1 MKTTFTSVL
10 LLFTLLM
17 IGQNENRD
25 KPFTWDNSTVYFVIQ
40 DRFENGNTSNDQS
53 YGRGK
58 DGNGND
64 YGFDEVGNF
73 HGGDFVGLTN
83 KINEGYF
90 DDLGVNAIW
99 FSAPYEQ
106 IHGWVSGGSNGEFR
120 HYAYH
125 GYYGLDWTE
134 MDANFGTEN
143 EFRAFVDA
151 AHDHGIRLVMD
162 VVMNHV
168 GYNTLHDMQEYNFG
182 CLNDDWKGW
191 RPSNGQ
197 NWASIHDLFIDYSNC
212 NNWSNW
218 WSGDW
223 IRAGL
228 SGYPSPGGGELTQ
241 TLSGLP
247 DIITEST
254 NQVGLPPVLLNKWSS
269 NKLAQEQAELN
280 DFFNRTGYQRT
291 TRNHFVKWLTDWVRE
306 YGIDGFRVD
315 TEKHVEGEAWRVLK
329 NEAVI
334 ALQDW
339 KNNNPTKKLDDLPF
353 WMVGENFGYGFG
365 RSQYHVD
372 SGYDGLINFDFQGQA
387 GNIGNLENIYSNYA
401 NTINTASDWNAL
413 SYISSHDTKLFDRG
427 NLINGGTSLLLAPG
441 SVQIFYGDETG
452 RPEGPLGGD
461 PHQGTRSYMN
471 WNNINTNI
479 QNHWQRLGQFRR
491 NHLAMGGGTHQQLS
505 SSPYTFSRTLGND
518 SVVVV
523 AGASGNTSVNVS
535 SMYPNGTEL
544 RDFYTESVA
553 TVVNGSVSF
562 NAHSNGILLIEETNP
577 TNRPSL
583 VVSPENRYDPLAI
596 TMTASATDKDDL
608 NPIIYYTTDFS
619 RSTDDLSTW
628 TSYSGDVIFTETV
641 ALQLVAQNANG
652 ELSSVVTRKYSIG
665 AIDGFTLY
673 TFTECLAAPRIYYWL
688 EEPNVLTDVAWPGV
702 EMTPVGGG
710 CEGWYKYEL
719 PGILSTNYIINQC
732 SGQSDD
738 LFLDSQMPVPC
749 FPDNQA
755 PELTVNPTG
764 GPDGNIIINTVGDTV
779 LVTMSASD
787 DSDTNPIIRY
797 TLDGT
802 KPSASS
808 ILYNG
813 PFPITTDITIKAIA
827 FDSEGLTSNII
838 SETYSFVAP
847 SDTMTIHYK
856 GNLNNPKIYFW
867 ASLPGTQT
875 TSWPGETML
884 EGETMSDA
892 TNGWY
897 SFTFDKATCTN
908 LIFSD
913 NGNNQTGDLDRC
925 GDGWYFNEK
934 WYDTDPEKKTNEDL
948 TVYFKS
954 DDFTSPSIYYWNV
967 IPTALTTSWPGVPM
981 IDNNDGW
988 YRYTFTNTNCANL
1001 IFSNNGSSQT
1011 SDLNRC
1017 SNGWYYNE
1025 QWYDQNPT
1033 NLQVKSGV
1041 KASTSIKASIYPN
1054 AITKNSVI
1062 EIRLPSDNNTVRIE
1076 MINVYGAS
1084 KVIANTTYDKG
1095 THTINLTANNE
1106 ALANGVYFCR
1116 ITINGKSIV
1125 KKLIKK

>member
-1 MKTTFTSVL
+1 MKTIFTSAL

-17 IGQNENRD
+17 MGQNENRD
-25 KPFTWDNSTVYFVIQ
+25 RPFTWDNSTLYFVIQ

-58 DGNGND
+58 DGNGAD

-106 IHGWVSGGSNGEFR
+106 IHGWVSGGPDGTFR

-151 AHDHGIRLVMD
+151 AHNHGIRLVMD

-168 GYNTLHDMQEYNFG
+168 GYNTLNDMQEYNFG
-182 CLNDDWKGW
+182 CVDDSWKGW

-197 NWASIHDLFIDYSNC
+197 NWASIHDLFIDYSNNC

-228 SGYPSPGGGELTQ
+228 PSYPAPGGGELTSS
-241 TLSGLP
+241 LAGLP
-247 DIITEST
+247 DIITESP
-254 NQVGLPPVLLNKWSS
+254 NEVGLPPLLLNKWSS
-269 NKLAQEQAELN
+269 SKLAQEQGELN

-315 TEKHVEGEAWRVLK
+315 TEKHVEGEAWRILK
-329 NEAVI
+329 QESVI

-339 KNNNPTKKLDDLPF
+339 KNANPTKKLDDLPF

-372 SGYDGLINFDFQGQA
+372 SGYDGLINFDFQDQA
-387 GNIGNLENIYSNYA
+387 GNIGNLENIYSSYA
-401 NTINTASDWNAL
+401 NTINSASDWNAL

-427 NLINGGTSLLLAPG
+427 NLVNAGTSLLLAPG

-452 RPEGPLGGD
+452 RPEGPRGGD
-461 PHQGTRSYMN
+461 VHQGTRSYMN
-471 WNNINTNI
+471 WNNINTSI
-479 QNHWQRLGQFRR
+479 QSHWQKLGQFRR
-491 NHLAMGGGTHQQLS
+491 NHLAIGGGTHQQLS
-505 SSPYTFSRTLGND
+505 SSPYTFSRTLDND
-518 SVVVV
+518 RIVAVV
-523 AGASGNTSVNVS
+523 GASGNTSVNVS
-535 SMYPNGTEL
+535 SMFPNGTEL

-553 TVVNGSVSF
+553 TVSNGTVTF

-583 VVSPENRYDPLAI
+583 AVSPENSYDPLSI
-596 TMTASATDKDDL
+596 TMTASATDQDDP
-608 NPIIYYTTDFS
+608 NPTIYYTTNLS
-619 RSTDDLSTW
+619 MSTDDLSTW
-628 TSYSGDVIFTETV
+628 TTYSSDVTFTETV
-641 ALQLVAQNANG
+641 ELQLVAQNANG
-652 ELSSVVTRKYSIG
+652 ELSSVETRKYSIG
-665 AIDGFTLY
+665 AIDGFTHY
-673 TFTECLAAPRIYYWL
+673 IFSECTATPLIYYWL
-688 EEPNVLTDVAWPGV
+688 EEPNVLADIAWPGV

-710 CEGWYKYEL
+710 CEGWYKYEF

-738 LFLDSQMPVPC
+738 LFLDSQIPAPC
-749 FPDNQA
+749 ITGNQA
-755 PELTVNPTG
+755 PDLTVVNPTAG
-764 GPDGNIIINTVGDTV
+764 EHTIGETV
-779 LVTMSASD
+779 LLTLSATD
-787 DSDTNPIIRY
+787 DSDANPIIRY
-797 TLDGT
+797 TLNGT
-802 KPSASS
+802 TPSDSS
-808 ILYNG
+808 DVYNG
-813 PFPITTDITIKAIA
+813 PLSITTDVTVTAIA

-838 SETYSFVAP
+838 SEVYTYVEP
-847 SDTMTIHYK
+847 SDAMTIHYK
-856 GNLNNPKIYFW
+856 GTLSNPNIYFW
-867 ASLPGTQT
+867 AALPGTQT
-875 TSWPGETML
+875 TSWPGEAML
-884 EGETMSDA
+884 DA
-892 TNGWY
+892 GNDWY

-913 NGNNQTGDLDRC
+913 NGSNQTGDFSRC
-925 GDGWYFNEK
+925 EDSWYKDGVWH
-934 WYDTDPEKKTNEDL
+934 DTNPDAPVTTDL

-954 DDFTSPSIYYWNV
+954 DNFTSPSIYYWNV
-967 IPTALTTSWPGVPM
+967 TPTALTTAWPGVPM
-981 IDNNDGW
+981 MDNGDGW
-988 YRYTFTNTNCANL
+988 YSYTFENTSCANI
-1001 IFSNNGSSQT
+1001 IFSNNGSNQT
-1011 SDLNRC
+1011 EDLNRC
-1017 SNGWYYNE
+1017 ENGWYYNGVWFEE
-1025 QWYDQNPT
+1025 QPNSSKSI
-1033 NLQVKSGV
+1033 NRILNKEVK
-1041 KASTSIKASIYPN
+1041 IYPN
-1054 AITKNSVI
+1054 PITEKTIIEWYADKEENHVKI
-1062 EIRLPSDNNTVRIE
+1062 EILDLHGVT
-1076 MINVYGAS
+1076 
-1084 KVIANTTYDKG
+1084 KVIFNHKVNKG
-1095 THTINLTANNE
+1095 NHSYNLNPQSLSAG
-1106 ALANGVYFCR
+1106 LYFCKILINEQAHIKR
-1116 ITINGKSIV
+1116 ILKM
-1125 KKLIKK
+1125 